1 MTPYPESH
9 FLLQR
14 HTHAPPQA
22 HQTVTHIQSTSIEA
36 HSGKDKPS
44 LLQIETLKSFVRVC
58 RDTKVQKKS
67 SNAPSELLSCL
78 LIHAKSERNKFIYL
92 WCCSP
97 FNFETPLQL
106 FFNTS
111 NRFTVSN
118 RDKLI
123 YESILKCI
131 YS

>member
-44 LLQIETLKSFVRVC
+44 LLQIETLKSFSVRVC
-58 RDTKVQKKS
+58 RDTKAQKKS
-67 SNAPSELLSCL
+67 SNAPRELLSCL
-78 LIHAKSERNKFIYL
+78 LIHAKSERNKFNDL
-92 WCCSP
+92 ERS
-97 FNFETPLQL
+97 
-106 FFNTS
+106 
-111 NRFTVSN
+111 
-118 RDKLI
+118 
-123 YESILKCI
+123 I
-131 YS
+131 YSRQQQNSAIHHLILRHHYSCFLILQIDLQ